1 MTVKDG
7 ATHLKSLQDGRQVF
21 LDGQRIDDV
30 TTHPAFRN
38 AVKSVCDLYDFQARP
53 ENQEVMTFES
63 PTRPGTFV
71 NRCWLQPK
79 GYQEMVSRREAM
91 SLWAEQHYGFMGRSP
106 DHVAAALT
114 GQAIGLEVFEK
125 HGAKYA
131 KAMADYHVYCRDNDL
146 YLTYV
151 IINPQANRSKNWS
164 EQESEDMTLRIVDE
178 DSEGVTVRGAKML
191 GTGSIMANE
200 VFVANLQ
207 PLAPGEEDYAISFGL
222 SLGAKG
228 VKILSRRSFEAAAP
242 NGFDRPLAHK
252 LDENDALVYF
262 DDVKVPWERIFV
274 FRDTDMCRAQFH
286 DTPGH
291 VYQNHQSQVRLVVK
305 LKFLLGIARRIT
317 ETIGTIK
324 IPGVQQTLGRLAAE
338 VSTVEGLLHGME
350 VAGGPRGQGGH
361 WAPRRNML
369 YAAQVYTQALYSRFT
384 NDVRELA
391 GGALIMLP
399 SSSVDFA
406 NPEMAEIIERTQISS
421 IEGETAQDRI
431 KFLNL
436 AWDALGS
443 EYAGRHA
450 QYEAFYA
457 GAQFVTCGHSM
468 RTFPWDEAGGLVDRA
483 LGSFDLDTGSAA
495 AAAE

>member
-7 ATHLKSLQDGRQVF
+7 AAHLKSLDDGREVY
-21 LDGQRIDDV
+21 LDGQKVDDV

-38 AVKSVCDLYDFQARP
+38 AIRSVCDLYDFQARA
-53 ENQEVMTFES
+53 ENQELLTFES
-63 PTRPGTFV
+63 PTKPGTRV
-71 NRCWLQPK
+71 NRSWLQAK
-79 GYQEMVSRREAM
+79 TLEEFVTRRQAIM
-91 SLWAEQHYGFMGRSP
+91 KWAEPHFGFMGRSP
-106 DHVAAALT
+106 DHVASAVT

-131 KAMADYHVYCRDNDL
+131 KAMANYHAYCRDNDL

-151 IINPQANRSKNWS
+151 IINPQADRSKNWG
-164 EQESEDMTLRIVDE
+164 EQEGEDMTLRIVDE

-191 GTGSIMANE
+191 GTGTIMANE
-200 VFVANLQ
+200 IFVANLQ
-207 PLAPGEEDYAISFGL
+207 PLFPGEEDYAISCGL
-222 SLGAKG
+222 PLGAKG

-242 NGFDRPLAHK
+242 NEFDRPLAHK

-274 FRDTDMCRAQFH
+274 YRDTDMCRAQFH

-291 VYQNHQSQVRLVVK
+291 IYQNHQSQVRLVVK
-305 LKFLLGIARRIT
+305 LKFLLGIARRIA

-324 IPGVQQTLGRLAAE
+324 IPPVQQTLGRLAAE
-338 VSTVEGLLHGME
+338 VSTVEGLLYGME
-350 VAGGPRGQGGH
+350 MAGEPRGKSGH
-361 WAPRRNML
+361 WAVRRNML
-369 YAAQVYTQALYSRFT
+369 YASQVYTQSLYAKFT
-384 NDVRELA
+384 NDIRELA
-391 GGALIMLP
+391 GGGLIMLP
-399 SSSVDFA
+399 SSGADFGNSELA
-406 NPEMAEIIERTQISS
+406 GIIERTQISS
-421 IEGETAQDRI
+421 RDGEDAQDRV
-431 KFLNL
+431 KFLSL

-468 RTFPWDEAGGLVDRA
+468 RTFPWEEVDSLVQSA
-483 LGSFDLDTGSAA
+483 LDGYDLDAGVTAQ
-495 AAAE
+495 AAE